1 MLIWPESICRPP
13 NLPSSYCCVT
23 CDPSSCSGVNCREF
37 LCVCRECAG
46 GSGAQGEAD
55 PEAESP
61 AGGQRWQGGKQS
73 AGKWQLFSAFYCNHV
88 YSQLLLNFCFCAL
101 FGIRNVICDGWEA
114 GSVTA
119 LNPGKHSKLSVCV
132 CVGMLLE
139 REGDEAGSAGWRF
152 IATRSSLYVCRNSS
166 SSHLNAYSVFI
177 WIGKIQKGA
186 LKYSRCRARSA
197 AQAVFLWS
205 FWFFSCLDATVD

>member
-1 MLIWPESICRPP
+1 MLIWLESICRPP

-132 CVGMLLE
+132 WACCWSGKVMKQEVQADGL
-139 REGDEAGSAGWRF
+139 
-152 IATRSSLYVCRNSS
+152 
-166 SSHLNAYSVFI
+166 SSHAAVCMSVGIHLLLISMLTQYLFE
-177 WIGKIQKGA
+177 
-186 LKYSRCRARSA
+186 
-197 AQAVFLWS
+197 
-205 FWFFSCLDATVD
+205 

>member
-1 MLIWPESICRPP
+1 ML
-13 NLPSSYCCVT
+13 YVM
-23 CDPSSCSGVNCREF
+23 
-37 LCVCRECAG
+37 
-46 GSGAQGEAD
+46 
-55 PEAESP
+55 
-61 AGGQRWQGGKQS
+61 GGKQEVS
-73 AGKWQLFSAFYCNHV
+73 
-88 YSQLLLNFCFCAL
+88 LLLTLENT
-101 FGIRNVICDGWEA
+101 VSW
-114 GSVTA
+114 
-119 LNPGKHSKLSVCV
+119 V

-166 SSHLNAYSVFI
+166 SSRLNAYSVFI